1 MIAVMYLTGSLG
13 LFLYGMKIMSE
24 GIAQAAG
31 QKMQSFLEIFTK
43 NKWISMLVG
52 TFFTALIQST
62 NGSTVLMMSFV
73 NGGLL
78 ELSQIPAAFH
88 SKLRLAVIAAL
99 LSGPKNFRALQDLTG
114 ATPGNLGKQL
124 EVLEAEGY
132 LRSEKAFV
140 GRRPNTTYTLLPY
153 GREQFAQYVAL
164 LESLLAGAQG
174 EEDTDSPS

>member
-1 MIAVMYLTGSLG
+1 M
-13 LFLYGMKIMSE
+13 
-24 GIAQAAG
+24 
-31 QKMQSFLEIFTK
+31 
-43 NKWISMLVG
+43 
-52 TFFTALIQST
+52 
-62 NGSTVLMMSFV
+62 
-73 NGGLL
+73 

-174 EEDTDSPS
+174 EEDTDSPSYPGYPGKNVRRRSCAGGRFYVAGQGYPAKVQVQVMLASAAPLCMAVRS

>member
-1 MIAVMYLTGSLG
+1 M
-13 LFLYGMKIMSE
+13 
-24 GIAQAAG
+24 
-31 QKMQSFLEIFTK
+31 
-43 NKWISMLVG
+43 
-52 TFFTALIQST
+52 
-62 NGSTVLMMSFV
+62 
-73 NGGLL
+73 

-164 LESLLAGAQG
+164 RVPRGAGALGHSQPLPPPNHV
-174 EEDTDSPS
+174 SPSKNGRRRRGAGGRFYVAGQGYPAKVQVQVMLASAAPLCMAVRS

>member
-1 MIAVMYLTGSLG
+1 M
-13 LFLYGMKIMSE
+13 
-24 GIAQAAG
+24 
-31 QKMQSFLEIFTK
+31 
-43 NKWISMLVG
+43 
-52 TFFTALIQST
+52 
-62 NGSTVLMMSFV
+62 
-73 NGGLL
+73 

-164 LESLLAGAQG
+164 LESLLAGALG
-174 EEDTDSPS
+174 VLGAFTPSNPYCPSKRPAGAAAPGDVSM

>member
-1 MIAVMYLTGSLG
+1 M
-13 LFLYGMKIMSE
+13 
-24 GIAQAAG
+24 
-31 QKMQSFLEIFTK
+31 
-43 NKWISMLVG
+43 
-52 TFFTALIQST
+52 
-62 NGSTVLMMSFV
+62 
-73 NGGLL
+73 

-174 EEDTDSPS
+174 EEGADSPSYPNCPRKTSAGAAAPADVSEEQLFQFTQIYSGPLFRKKIDDPALRNPNRIGTTWRFNLYPSILPVLNGHHPRKS

>member
-1 MIAVMYLTGSLG
+1 M
-13 LFLYGMKIMSE
+13 
-24 GIAQAAG
+24 
-31 QKMQSFLEIFTK
+31 
-43 NKWISMLVG
+43 
-52 TFFTALIQST
+52 
-62 NGSTVLMMSFV
+62 
-73 NGGLL
+73 

-174 EEDTDSPS
+174 VAGASPPPTPRSPSNTAPRPLRAGARFYVAGQGYPAKVQVQVMLASAAPLCMAVRS

>member
-1 MIAVMYLTGSLG
+1 M
-13 LFLYGMKIMSE
+13 
-24 GIAQAAG
+24 
-31 QKMQSFLEIFTK
+31 
-43 NKWISMLVG
+43 
-52 TFFTALIQST
+52 
-62 NGSTVLMMSFV
+62 
-73 NGGLL
+73 

-153 GREQFAQYVAL
+153 GREQFAQYVSL

>member
-1 MIAVMYLTGSLG
+1 M
-13 LFLYGMKIMSE
+13 
-24 GIAQAAG
+24 
-31 QKMQSFLEIFTK
+31 
-43 NKWISMLVG
+43 
-52 TFFTALIQST
+52 
-62 NGSTVLMMSFV
+62 
-73 NGGLL
+73 

-174 EEDTDSPS
+174 VEGADSPSYPTRPTKPAAGAAARADVSI

>member
-1 MIAVMYLTGSLG
+1 M
-13 LFLYGMKIMSE
+13 
-24 GIAQAAG
+24 
-31 QKMQSFLEIFTK
+31 
-43 NKWISMLVG
+43 
-52 TFFTALIQST
+52 
-62 NGSTVLMMSFV
+62 
-73 NGGLL
+73 

-99 LSGPKNFRALQDLTG
+99 LSGPKNFRVLQDLTG

-174 EEDTDSPS
+174 ADGVDSLVTRLPWKRPPQLRLRTFLCSGAGLPCQGAYQVMLASAAPLCMAVRS

>member
-1 MIAVMYLTGSLG
+1 M
-13 LFLYGMKIMSE
+13 
-24 GIAQAAG
+24 
-31 QKMQSFLEIFTK
+31 
-43 NKWISMLVG
+43 
-52 TFFTALIQST
+52 
-62 NGSTVLMMSFV
+62 
-73 NGGLL
+73 

-164 LESLLAGAQG
+164 LESLLAGARGRMGPIPPHNQATLEKTSAGAAAPADVSG
-174 EEDTDSPS
+174 EQLFQFTQIYSGPSSVKR

>member
-1 MIAVMYLTGSLG
+1 M
-13 LFLYGMKIMSE
+13 
-24 GIAQAAG
+24 
-31 QKMQSFLEIFTK
+31 
-43 NKWISMLVG
+43 
-52 TFFTALIQST
+52 
-62 NGSTVLMMSFV
+62 
-73 NGGLL
+73 

-164 LESLLAGAQG
+164 LESPRAGARGAAGVDPPPNPVNRGKNAGGGPCAGGRFYVAGQG
-174 EEDTDSPS
+174 YPAKVQVQVMLASAAPLCMAVRS

>member
-1 MIAVMYLTGSLG
+1 M
-13 LFLYGMKIMSE
+13 
-24 GIAQAAG
+24 
-31 QKMQSFLEIFTK
+31 
-43 NKWISMLVG
+43 
-52 TFFTALIQST
+52 
-62 NGSTVLMMSFV
+62 
-73 NGGLL
+73 

-99 LSGPKNFRALQDLTG
+99 LSGPKNFRALQDLTR

-164 LESLLAGAQG
+164 LESLLAGPRGVVGVDPPSKQHPNK
-174 EEDTDSPS
+174 TSPAGAGPPAHVSM

>member
-1 MIAVMYLTGSLG
+1 M
-13 LFLYGMKIMSE
+13 
-24 GIAQAAG
+24 
-31 QKMQSFLEIFTK
+31 
-43 NKWISMLVG
+43 
-52 TFFTALIQST
+52 
-62 NGSTVLMMSFV
+62 
-73 NGGLL
+73 

-174 EEDTDSPS
+174 EEDTDSPSNPGTPPNTPPGRPGAGARFYVAGQGYPAKVQVQVMLASAAPLCMAVRS

>member
-1 MIAVMYLTGSLG
+1 M
-13 LFLYGMKIMSE
+13 
-24 GIAQAAG
+24 
-31 QKMQSFLEIFTK
+31 
-43 NKWISMLVG
+43 
-52 TFFTALIQST
+52 
-62 NGSTVLMMSFV
+62 
-73 NGGLL
+73 

-153 GREQFAQYVAL
+153 GL
-164 LESLLAGAQG
+164 SLIHI
-174 EEDTDSPS
+174 

>member
-1 MIAVMYLTGSLG
+1 M
-13 LFLYGMKIMSE
+13 
-24 GIAQAAG
+24 
-31 QKMQSFLEIFTK
+31 
-43 NKWISMLVG
+43 
-52 TFFTALIQST
+52 
-62 NGSTVLMMSFV
+62 
-73 NGGLL
+73 

-174 EEDTDSPS
+174 VEGADAPSSPHCPRKTSAGAAAPADVLGEQLFQFTQIYSGSLFRKKIDDPALRNPNRICTSWRFNLYPSILPVLNGHHPRKS

>member
-1 MIAVMYLTGSLG
+1 M
-13 LFLYGMKIMSE
+13 
-24 GIAQAAG
+24 
-31 QKMQSFLEIFTK
+31 
-43 NKWISMLVG
+43 
-52 TFFTALIQST
+52 
-62 NGSTVLMMSFV
+62 
-73 NGGLL
+73 

-174 EEDTDSPS
+174 RRVPFPLANCPRKTSAGAAAPGGRLAGQGYPAKVQVQVILASAAPLCMAVRS